1 MHRRR
6 RREVMG
12 LVMRMMVVDRLGS
25 WGHECRGWR

>member
-6 RREVMG
+6 REIMG
-12 LVMRMMVVDRLGS
+12 LVMGMMVVDRLGS